1 MLPPGPAPDH
11 PTLAPSSTSGSTCS
25 GLDPFTR
32 LYIHTAKL
40 VRGISIVTST
50 LRPFIGALSSSS
62 STSSPSRDSSEDYPE
77 KWASACGNSA
87 KDNRLI
93 LMVVPNGDRS
103 HNSSSGYPT
112 IGRSETSDAQT
123 PSAGL
128 VWNLNS
134 DFNAVRVRAIMETI
148 QRMSPDGSPLALLAH
163 QGAEAMNLVVAEKS
177 ASGPRREPSGGQND
191 WARHVRSEAAF
202 SASPNRHLAK
212 NDARRCITQN
222 RNAWEYGRNRDDLRN
237 IIKDRRRIRDRT
249 PSPLQRFLA
258 RDVTPIE
265 RSGFRALA
273 EPLREVRW
281 PAKFKAG
288 HIDQY
293 DDSCNPEEFI
303 QVYQTVIE
311 ATCVRV
317 FLVQLGFH

>member
-1 MLPPGPAPDH
+1 MTPWTFDMKFPLNTQFTFGSLTFAVGEDGDLKMLPPEPAPDH

-32 LYIHTAKL
+32 LYIRTAKL

-103 HNSSSGYPT
+103 CNSSSGYPT
-112 IGRSETSDAQT
+112 IGKSETSDAQI

-134 DFNAVRVRAIMETI
+134 DFNVVRV
-148 QRMSPDGSPLALLAH
+148 
-163 QGAEAMNLVVAEKS
+163 
-177 ASGPRREPSGGQND
+177 
-191 WARHVRSEAAF
+191 
-202 SASPNRHLAK
+202 
-212 NDARRCITQN
+212 
-222 RNAWEYGRNRDDLRN
+222 
-237 IIKDRRRIRDRT
+237 
-249 PSPLQRFLA
+249 
-258 RDVTPIE
+258 
-265 RSGFRALA
+265 
-273 EPLREVRW
+273 
-281 PAKFKAG
+281 
-288 HIDQY
+288 
-293 DDSCNPEEFI
+293 
-303 QVYQTVIE
+303 
-311 ATCVRV
+311 
-317 FLVQLGFH
+317 